1 MYLWYLPVAKRN
13 GMLNKPL
20 DLENVTLL
28 GHLKAGSYESKKV
41 DAVVIKC
48 SAPHRT
54 DWGYEKE
61 MLRISKKLSY
71 SWNKRGEIWRA
82 NFSRVIVKWIRWNFH
97 YSSSSEAQPGT
108 LPGETFTLSKTSTNI
123 FSIPDLSVEKYQRR
137 LYGVLCSVIR

>member
-61 MLRISKKLSY
+61 SLERDF
-71 SWNKRGEIWRA
+71 E
-82 NFSRVIVKWIRWNFH
+82 
-97 YSSSSEAQPGT
+97 
-108 LPGETFTLSKTSTNI
+108 KTQLLVEQARR
-123 FSIPDLSVEKYQRR
+123 DLKS
-137 LYGVLCSVIR
+137 